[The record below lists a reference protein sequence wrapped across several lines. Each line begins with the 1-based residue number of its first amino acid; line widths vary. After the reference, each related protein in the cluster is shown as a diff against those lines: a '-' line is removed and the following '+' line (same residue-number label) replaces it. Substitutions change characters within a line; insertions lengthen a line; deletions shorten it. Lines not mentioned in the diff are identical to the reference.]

1 MKKYISYLVL
11 IFLSLQLITSCK
23 KDFLETN
30 SSVNVQTNAVFAD
43 LTAAQ
48 TALDGIYRNMYEYL
62 PTDLG
67 YAAYDNGST
76 LHADFGQK
84 AYDIVSD
91 LMGNDMVVNKQ
102 GYGWF
107 NSDYQ
112 YTARTST
119 ADQRRPHNIWR
130 YYYILINNSNA
141 ILDNIDKVPG
151 DADTRNAI
159 KGQALAIR
167 AHSYF
172 YLINFFQQTYKGN
185 ENKPGV
191 PLYTSV
197 PALPSGAKGRGTVQQ
212 VYNQIV
218 ADLVGADTLLVNYSQ
233 DDLSHINQQVANGI
247 MARVALQME
256 DYANA
261 AKYADKA
268 INGSVGYPLLLAT
281 DYTTGFNSVT
291 NSEWMWGMTIN
302 ADQSTA
308 YASFFSHMDAGANDY
323 AQLGGQKK
331 ITKELYDHIGPNDV
345 RQTVF
350 VAPGAGT
357 ANTPDYCQTKFTFS
371 DASGFLGDYLFMRES
386 EMYLIKAEAL
396 ARTSDEP
403 NAITTLNAL
412 VQQRD
417 PSYTTADAL
426 SGTALINEI
435 LWQRRIELWGE
446 GFSFFDIKRLKT
458 GLNRAQ
464 GAGNHGSPSFDP
476 KIYTFSDGDPRLCLL
491 IPQKEFDTNPKFT
504 SADQNP

>member
-1 MKKYISYLVL
+1 MV
-11 IFLSLQLITSCK
+11 FLSIQTITSCK
-23 KDFLETN
+23 KDFLDTN
-30 SSVNVQTNAVFAD
+30 SSINVQTNAIFSD
-43 LTAAQ
+43 LPSAQ

-67 YAAYDNGST
+67 NAAYDNGST

-84 AYDIVSD
+84 ANDLVID

-107 NSDYQ
+107 NRDYQ
-112 YTARTST
+112 YTDRANT

-130 YYYILINNSNA
+130 YYYILINNANA

-151 DADTRNAI
+151 DADSKNAI

-212 VYNQIV
+212 VYTQIV
-218 ADLVGADTLLVNYSQ
+218 ADLVLADSLLVNFTQ
-233 DDLSHINQQVANGI
+233 DHLSHINQQVADGI

-256 DYANA
+256 DYTNA

-268 INGSVGYPLLLAT
+268 INGPTAYLLMDAST
-281 DYTTGFNSVT
+281 YVSGFNSIT
-291 NSEWMWGMTIN
+291 NPEWMWGMAIN

-308 YASFFSHMDAGANDY
+308 YASFFSHMDASANDY

-331 ITKELYDHIGPNDV
+331 ITKELYDHIGTNDV
-345 RQTVF
+345 RLNVF

-357 ANTPDYCQTKFTFS
+357 ANTPEYCQTKFTFS
-371 DASGFLGDYLFMRES
+371 DPSAFLGDYLFMRAS

-396 ARTSDEP
+396 ARTGDEV
-403 NAITTLNAL
+403 NAIATINFLA
-412 VQQRD
+412 QQRD
-417 PSYTTADAL
+417 PTYTTASTL
-426 SGTALINEI
+426 SGTALVNEI
-435 LWQRRIELWGE
+435 LLQRRIELWGE
-446 GFSFFDIKRLKT
+446 GFSYFDIKRLKT
-458 GLNRAQ
+458 GLNRPQ
-464 GAGNHGSPSFDP
+464 NVSPVTGNHGSPNFDP
-476 KIYTFSDGDPRLCLL
+476 KIYSFSDGDPRLCLL

-504 SADQNP
+504 AADQNP